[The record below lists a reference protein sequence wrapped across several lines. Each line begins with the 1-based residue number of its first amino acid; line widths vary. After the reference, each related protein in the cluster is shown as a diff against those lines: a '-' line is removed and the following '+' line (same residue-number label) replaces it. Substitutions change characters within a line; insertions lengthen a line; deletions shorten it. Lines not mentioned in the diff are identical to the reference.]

1 VIRFLLLL
9 LTLFG
14 SCVSVPA
21 YFALADAWQHH
32 IKPRVTTLNTHH
44 RKGRR

>member
-9 LTLFG
+9 VTLFG

-32 IKPRVTTLNTHH
+32 IKPRVNRH
-44 RKGRR
+44 RAARRFTP